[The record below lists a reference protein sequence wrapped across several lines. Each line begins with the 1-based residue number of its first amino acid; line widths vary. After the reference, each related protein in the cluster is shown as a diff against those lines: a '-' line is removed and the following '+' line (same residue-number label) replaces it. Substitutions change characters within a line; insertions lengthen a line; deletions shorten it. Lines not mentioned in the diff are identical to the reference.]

1 MPSPFPDQD
10 RELCTGGFPPKNIF
24 LNLVKQ
30 DVTFFLVA
38 DDARWQKFVFRNCRA
53 EGFFLQ
59 GGKVFSDTSLE
70 SFDYLLSYHANPMSL
85 LFKYN
90 DDGDDDGGA
99 EDNDDDNEDHGVAVG
114 VGRHRLVTAD

>member
-1 MPSPFPDQD
+1 MHDGKSLFSETA
-10 RELCTGGFPPKNIF
+10 ELK
-24 LNLVKQ
+24 V
-30 DVTFFLVA
+30 
-38 DDARWQKFVFRNCRA
+38 
-53 EGFFLQ
+53 FFLQ

-114 VGRHRLVTAD
+114 VGRHRLVTADWGRRCLLCSLTHFLDEEKEDEEEENGDDGERSTNKSEL

>member
-1 MPSPFPDQD
+1 MYW
-10 RELCTGGFPPKNIF
+10 RIPPKKYISQCSE
-24 LNLVKQ
+24 Q
-30 DVTFFLVA
+30 DVTFSLVA

>member
-1 MPSPFPDQD
+1 MPLPFPDQD
-10 RELCTGGFPPKNIF
+10 RNLCIGGFPPKNIF
-24 LNLVKQ
+24 LNVVKQ

-85 LFKYN
+85 LFIY
-90 DDGDDDGGA
+90 DDGGDDDGGGHWPG
-99 EDNDDDNEDHGVAVG
+99 NDDN
-114 VGRHRLVTAD
+114 